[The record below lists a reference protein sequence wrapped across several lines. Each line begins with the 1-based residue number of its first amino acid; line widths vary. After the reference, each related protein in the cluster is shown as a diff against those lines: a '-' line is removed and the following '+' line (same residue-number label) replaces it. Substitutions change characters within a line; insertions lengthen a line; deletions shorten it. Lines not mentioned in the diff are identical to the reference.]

1 MRKNVLQWAC
11 ASSLLLPLA
20 ASAAEATFNFTFQGV
35 DNAATGQ
42 LVAEDLGDG
51 RFLATSGDLTVTL
64 GAAIG
69 SYSMVPGNPSLVLS
83 PSGTYLFDGIVD
95 PGSDTA
101 FTNGGV
107 VFAGSGFEINIY
119 SVAPGEFKFD
129 FFTNGINTI
138 DPTTGTV
145 VLSAVPEVD
154 SLLLG
159 ALGLSAVVAARVR
172 ERRQRVFSL
181 QA

>member
-1 MRKNVLQWAC
+1 MRKTFLRWAC

-20 ASAAEATFNFTFQGV
+20 ASAAEATFHFTFQGV
-35 DNAATGQ
+35 DHVASGQ

-64 GAAIG
+64 GAAMG
-69 SYSMVPGNPSLVLS
+69 SYSLVPGNPSLVLS
-83 PSGTYLFDGIVD
+83 PSGTYLFDGIVE
-95 PGSDTA
+95 PGSDTV

-129 FFTNGINTI
+129 FFTGGVNTI
-138 DPTTGTV
+138 DPGTGTV
-145 VLSAVPEVD
+145 VLSAVPEP
-154 SLLLG
+154 SALMLG
-159 ALGLSAVVAARVR
+159 AIGLSALVAS
-172 ERRQRVFSL
+172 RRRRR
-181 QA
+181 

>member
-1 MRKNVLQWAC
+1 MRKNLLRWAC

-35 DNAATGQ
+35 DNVASGQ

-69 SYSMVPGNPSLVLS
+69 SYSLVPGNPSLVLS
-83 PSGTYLFDGIVD
+83 PTGTYLFDGIVE
-95 PGSDTA
+95 PGSDTV

-107 VFAGSGFEINIY
+107 VFAGNGFEINIY

-129 FFTNGINTI
+129 YFTNGVNTI

-145 VLSAVPEVD
+145 VLRAVPEP
-154 SLLLG
+154 SALLLG
-159 ALGLSAVVAARVR
+159 VLGLAAVVAARK
-172 ERRQRVFSL
+172 RQAQR
-181 QA
+181 

>member
-1 MRKNVLQWAC
+1 MRKIFLQWAC

-20 ASAAEATFNFTFQGV
+20 ASAAEATFNFTFQGL

-42 LVAEDLGDG
+42 LAAEDLGDG
-51 RFLATSGDLTVTL
+51 RFLATSGELTVTL

-69 SYSMVPGNPSLVLS
+69 SYSLVPGNPSLVLS
-83 PSGTYLFDGIVD
+83 PSGTYLFDGIVE

-129 FFTNGINTI
+129 YFTNGINTI

-145 VLSAVPEVD
+145 VLSAVPEP
-154 SLLLG
+154 SALMLA
-159 ALGLSAVVAARVR
+159 ALGLAAVAVARK
-172 ERRQRVFSL
+172 RQRQHL
-181 QA
+181 R

>member
-1 MRKNVLQWAC
+1 MRKIFLQWAC

-20 ASAAEATFNFTFQGV
+20 AAAAEATFNFTFQGV

-69 SYSMVPGNPSLVLS
+69 SYNLVPGSLTPVLS
-83 PSGTYLFDGIVD
+83 PTGTYLFDGIVE
-95 PGSDTA
+95 PGSDTV

-129 FFTNGINTI
+129 FFTNGVNTI

-145 VLSAVPEVD
+145 VLSAVPEP
-154 SLLLG
+154 SALLLG
-159 ALGLSAVVAARVR
+159 ALGLSALMVA
-172 ERRQRVFSL
+172 RQR
-181 QA
+181 QARR